1 MKKFTFLLTLLFA
14 CIGVTSH
21 AQDVFQTS
29 DAPTT
34 DWAKNTTW
42 YKMSLR
48 GKYVSTLNVDANGYL
63 YANKTD
69 AFYGEQSWWCIV
81 GNEKTGYKFYNKRAG
96 VNKVLGVSQMTVDG
110 AARAEMCDVNSTNL
124 ATNFV
129 FNTNEK
135 TGNNVFY
142 FKEKSSDVYV
152 NERNGYFS
160 NWTTGGNGD
169 PGSSFRFY
177 KVTDPNTDLET
188 ELTNQKDA
196 LNAAILKAKTVVG
209 DDLGYYSS
217 KKVEDAEA
225 VYNATSTTADD
236 CRNALVA
243 LTPNQP
249 KANTLYRIVSAYDGF
264 KTKQGVKKTIYA
276 NGNSM
281 MWGTETTSNPTEY
294 WLFEPTETE
303 NGFYLKNAATHAY
316 VNTAD
321 QLQSAASRVVT
332 ISWPLKDGKP
342 VANLR
347 TGSDKPFHAGGHNQG
362 AGVSS
367 SLVGYGIF
375 GSETGGASAWYIVPA
390 TLEDV
395 HTITSES
402 VAAAYPTY
410 DESAVQVG
418 LYNPEDVK
426 KLANEC
432 NQLANAASLD
442 NAVNA
447 FNNLTAIPTATSF
460 SDNKYYRFV
469 NVGTSTNG
477 KENTLGSKDGKAFCS
492 TRTNM
497 NIDYVW
503 QVISAGN
510 GKYNLKHAT
519 GLYLQPVQGGQTAK
533 TTLGANESNYE
544 VRNVE
549 AGVFELYNGNGNPAQ
564 VETNAQNTNYLNA
577 WYGKNAKWKIFEIN
591 EVEVPMNLVG
601 EQKVA
606 TTCLPFD
613 ASNVEGAEVYT
624 GKLNDAKNVLNMTK
638 LEGGIPANQGVV
650 LVGTAE
656 KATIT
661 IGATTTTIGEN
672 DLRGTIANIAFTDD
686 APRANYLVF
695 GKNGETAGFYAPSAS
710 VASIPANKA
719 YINASILSNS
729 AAAIA
734 LNFNGT
740 ATGVNTVVLG
750 ENGVNAPVFD
760 LSGRR
765 VAAPVKGGVY
775 IQNGK
780 KFIK

>member
-29 DAPTT
+29 DAPTAT
-34 DWAKNTTW
+34 DWAENTTW
-42 YKMSLR
+42 YKMSL
-48 GKYVSTLNVDANGYL
+48 KNSYLSTLNVDANGYL
-63 YANKTD
+63 YANKAD
-69 AFYGEQSWWCIV
+69 QFYGEQSWWCIV
-81 GNEKTGYKFYNKRAG
+81 GNEETGYKFYNKRAG
-96 VNKVLGVSQMTVDG
+96 VNKVLGVSNMSQDG
-110 AARAEMCDVNSTNL
+110 KARAEMCDVNSTNL

-129 FNTNEK
+129 FNTN
-135 TGNNVFY
+135 GNVNNVFY
-142 FKEKSSDVYV
+142 FKEKNSNVYV
-152 NERNGYFS
+152 NQRDGFFS
-160 NWTTGGNGD
+160 NWTGGGD
-169 PGSSFRFY
+169 GDLGSSFRFY
-177 KVTDPNTDLET
+177 EVTDPTTDIAT
-188 ELTNQKDA
+188 EVTNLKNA
-196 LNAAILKAKTVVG
+196 LNAAITNAETVIG
-209 DDLGYYSS
+209 DGLGYYTSA
-217 KKVEDAEA
+217 KVDNAKA

-236 CRNALVA
+236 CRNALAA

-249 KANTLYRIVSAYDGF
+249 EANTLYRLVSAYDNF
-264 KTKQGVKKTIYA
+264 ETKQGFKKTIYA

-281 MWGTETTSNPTEY
+281 MWGTEATSNPTEY
-294 WLFEPTETE
+294 WLFEPTE

-316 VNTAD
+316 VNTAA
-321 QLQSAASRVVT
+321 QLQNTASRVVT

-342 VANLR
+342 VANIR
-347 TGSDKPFHAGGHNQG
+347 TGNDSPFHAGGHNSG

-367 SLVGYGIF
+367 SLMGYGTF
-375 GSETGGASAWYIVPA
+375 GSETNGASAWYIVPA
-390 TLEDV
+390 TLDNV
-395 HTITSES
+395 HAITGAS
-402 VAAAYPTY
+402 VATAYPTY

-426 KLANEC
+426 KFANEC
-432 NQLANAASLD
+432 NNLATATNLG
-442 NAVNA
+442 NAVEA
-447 FNNLTAIPTATSF
+447 FKNLNVPTAISF

-469 NVGTSTNG
+469 NVGTSTDGN
-477 KENTLGSKDGKAFCS
+477 ENTLGSKDGKAFCS
-492 TRTNM
+492 TATNM

-503 QVISAGN
+503 QVLSAGN

-519 GLYLQPVQGGQTAK
+519 GLYLQPVQNGPNAK
-533 TTLGANESNYE
+533 TALGANESNYE
-544 VRNVE
+544 LRNTE
-549 AGVFELYNGNGNPAQ
+549 TGVFKLYNASAWPAQ
-564 VETNAQNTNYLNA
+564 VETNASNTNYLNG
-577 WYGKNAKWKIFEIN
+577 WDGNNAKWKIYEVN
-591 EVEVPMNLVG
+591 YVEVPMNTVG

-638 LEGGIPANQGVV
+638 FEGGIPANQGVV
-650 LVGTAE
+650 LVGSAD

-661 IGATTTTIGEN
+661 IGATTATIGEN

-695 GKNGETAGFYAPSAS
+695 GKNGENAGFYAPSAS
-710 VASIPANKA
+710 VANIPANKA
-719 YINASILSNS
+719 YLNASAIS

-765 VAAPVKGGVY
+765 VATPVKGGVY

>member
-1 MKKFTFLLTLLFA
+1 MKKFTFLLTLLLTF
-14 CIGVTSH
+14 IGVTSH
-21 AQDVFQTS
+21 AQDVFKTS
-29 DAPTT
+29 DAPSTT
-34 DWAKNTTW
+34 DWAENTTW
-42 YKMSLR
+42 YKMSL
-48 GKYVSTLNVDANGYL
+48 KSCYLSTLNVDANGYL

-69 AFYGEQSWWCIV
+69 QFYGEQSWWCIV

-96 VNKVLGVSQMTVDG
+96 VNKVLGVSNMTQDG
-110 AARAEMCDVNSTNL
+110 KARAEMCDVNSTDL

-129 FNTNEK
+129 FNTKDNI
-135 TGNNVFY
+135 TNVFY
-142 FKEKSSDVYV
+142 FKEKNSNVYV
-152 NERNGYFS
+152 NQRDGFFS

-177 KVTDPNTDLET
+177 EVTDKETDLAT
-188 ELTNQKDA
+188 EMTKQKNA
-196 LNAAILKAKTVVG
+196 LNTAITNAEALVG
-209 DDLGYYSS
+209 DGLGYYTST
-217 KKVEDAEA
+217 KIDAA
-225 VYNATSTTADD
+225 KAAYNATSATADD
-236 CRNALVA
+236 YRNALAA

-249 KANTLYRIVSAYDGF
+249 KANTLYRLVSAYDGF
-264 KTKQGVKKTIYA
+264 ENTQHVKKTIYA

-281 MWGTETTSNPTEY
+281 MWGTEATSNPTEY
-294 WLFEPTETE
+294 WLFEPTA

-316 VNTAD
+316 VNTAA
-321 QLQSAASRVVT
+321 QLQNTASRVVT
-332 ISWPLKDGKP
+332 ISWPLKNGKP

-347 TGSDKPFHAGGHNQG
+347 TGSDKPFHAGGHGGG

-367 SLVGYGIF
+367 SLMGFGNF

-390 TLEDV
+390 TIDNINS
-395 HTITSES
+395 ITAEAIS
-402 VAAAYPTY
+402 ARYPAT
-410 DESAVQVG
+410 DKGQVG
-418 LYNPEDVK
+418 LY
-426 KLANEC
+426 LANEV
-432 NQLANAASLD
+432 NALVNVCAPFATTTSLD
-442 NAVNA
+442 EAVSTFENIS
-447 FNNLTAIPTATSF
+447 LPTPITF
-460 SDNKYYRFV
+460 DNNKYYRFV

-477 KENTLGSKDGKAFCS
+477 NENTLGSKDGKAFCS
-492 TRTNM
+492 IATNM

-503 QVISAGN
+503 QVLSAGN

-519 GLYLQPVQGGQTAK
+519 GLYLQPVQNGENAK
-533 TTLGANESNYE
+533 TALGANESNYE

-549 AGVFELYNGNGNPAQ
+549 TGVYKLYNTSGYPAQ
-564 VETNAQNTNYLNA
+564 VETNASNTNYLNG
-577 WYGKNAKWKIFEIN
+577 WDGNNSKWKIFEVN
-591 EVEVPMNLVG
+591 YVEVPMNTVG

-613 ASNVEGAEVYT
+613 ASNVAGAEVYT
-624 GKLNDAKNVLNMTK
+624 GKLNDAKNALNMTK

-650 LVGTAE
+650 LVGTAD

-661 IGATTTTIGEN
+661 IGATTATISEN
-672 DLRGTIANIAFTDD
+672 DLRGTIANIAFTDA

-719 YINASILSNS
+719 YLETSALSAS
-729 AAAIA
+729 AIA
-734 LNFNGT
+734 LNFNGIT
-740 ATGVNTVVLG
+740 TGVNTVVLG

-765 VAAPVKGGVY
+765 VVAPVKGGVY

>member
-14 CIGVTSH
+14 FIGVTSH
-21 AQDVFQTS
+21 AQDVFRTS
-29 DAPTT
+29 DAPTAT
-34 DWAKNTTW
+34 DWAENTTW

-48 GKYVSTLNVDANGYL
+48 NKYVSTLNVDANGYL
-63 YANKTD
+63 YANKD
-69 AFYGEQSWWCIV
+69 AQFYGEQSWWCIV
-81 GNEKTGYKFYNKRAG
+81 GNEETGYKFYNKRAG
-96 VNKVLGVSQMTVDG
+96 VNKVLGVSKMNEDG
-110 AARAEMCDVNSTNL
+110 KARAEMCDANSTDF

-129 FNTNEK
+129 FNTNGSV
-135 TGNNVFY
+135 TNVFY
-142 FKEKSSDVYV
+142 FKEKNSNVYV

-160 NWTTGGNGD
+160 NWTTGGDGD
-169 PGSSFRFY
+169 PGSAFRFY
-177 KVTDPNTDLET
+177 EVTNKETDLAT
-188 ELTNQKDA
+188 ELTNQKNA
-196 LNAAILKAKTVVG
+196 LNTAITNAEAVVG
-209 DDLGYYSS
+209 DGLGYYTST
-217 KKVEDAEA
+217 KIDAAKA
-225 VYNATSTTADD
+225 VYNATSATADD
-236 CRNALVA
+236 CRNALAA

-249 KANTLYRIVSAYDGF
+249 EANTLYRLVSAYDNF
-264 KTKQGVKKTIYA
+264 ETKQGVKKTIYA
-276 NGNSM
+276 NGNNM

-294 WLFEPTETE
+294 WLFEPTE

-316 VNTAD
+316 VNTAA
-321 QLQSAASRVVT
+321 QLQNTASRVVT
-332 ISWPLKDGKP
+332 ISWPLKNGKP

-347 TGSDKPFHAGGHNQG
+347 TGSDSPFHAGGHGQG

-367 SLVGYGIF
+367 PLMGFGTF

-390 TLEDV
+390 TIDNINS
-395 HTITSES
+395 ITAEAIS
-402 VAAAYPTY
+402 ARYPAT
-410 DESAVQVG
+410 DKGQVG
-418 LYNPEDVK
+418 LY
-426 KLANEC
+426 LTNEV
-432 NQLANAASLD
+432 NALVNVCAPFATTTSLD
-442 NAVNA
+442 E
-447 FNNLTAIPTATSF
+447 AISTFENISLPTPITF
-460 SDNKYYRFV
+460 DNNKYYRFV

-477 KENTLGSKDGKAFCS
+477 NENTLGSKDGKAFCS
-492 TRTNM
+492 IATNM

-503 QVISAGN
+503 QVLSAGN

-519 GLYLQPVQGGQTAK
+519 GLYLQPVQGGKTAQTE
-533 TTLGANESNYE
+533 LGKNESNYQVNNIE
-544 VRNVE
+544 T
-549 AGVFELYNGNGNPAQ
+549 GVFELRNGNANPAQ
-564 VETNAQNTNYLNA
+564 VETNAENTNYLNA
-577 WYGKNAKWKIFEIN
+577 WYGNNAKWKIFEIN
-591 EVEVPMNLVG
+591 YVEVPMNLVG

-613 ASNVEGAEVYT
+613 ASNVAGAEVYT
-624 GKLNDAKNVLNMTK
+624 GNLNDAKDVLNMTK

-650 LVGTAE
+650 LVGSAD

-661 IGATTTTIGEN
+661 IGATTATIGEN

-695 GKNGETAGFYAPSAS
+695 GKNGETAVFYAPSAS

-719 YINASILSNS
+719 YLETSALS

-740 ATGVNTVVLG
+740 TTGVNTVVLG